1 MARYLI
7 AFAAI
12 VGCAI
17 ADDSAYAAPAVS
29 YASEPAYAAPAAEY
43 GAPDAAYGAPDAGY
57 GAPEYAAPSGY
68 EYTAAQEDDAGFDL
82 SKITE
87 LLPLF
92 LAVFAAIIVAQLFA
106 PLLGMLFGAKLDL
119 ASGILAPL
127 SSAKIDVINA
137 ILNPFNLVLGN
148 NDGTC
153 TPAKGRGFP
162 SSSSFNVSPDNVISM
177 LMKANDLYNDFSK

>member
-1 MARYLI
+1 
-7 AFAAI
+7 
-12 VGCAI
+12 
-17 ADDSAYAAPAVS
+17 
-29 YASEPAYAAPAAEY
+29 
-43 GAPDAAYGAPDAGY
+43 
-57 GAPEYAAPSGY
+57 
-68 EYTAAQEDDAGFDL
+68 
-82 SKITE
+82 
-87 LLPLF
+87 
-92 LAVFAAIIVAQLFA
+92 
-106 PLLGMLFGAKLDL
+106 MLFGAKLDL

-153 TPAKGRGFP
+153 QAAKGRGFP